1 MSNSFRVEYFDY
13 KGNPNVGV
21 YIVANNKLALIPM
34 DINPKDAEI
43 IQDVLGVEVFQV
55 KISETSLLGV
65 LVALNDNGIIIP
77 RTSSDSEIRKLK
89 GIVKTMGLEL
99 GVLPS
104 RNNAVGNMVLA
115 NNKAALVYPELDDD
129 SVRVIKDVLDV
140 EVTRK
145 SIIGIPTVGSLGV
158 ITDRGGI
165 VHRDVAEDELDWL
178 SEYFKVNIITG
189 TVNFGVSF
197 IKTGLVANS
206 KGGLVG
212 SETMG
217 PELVRIQM
225 ALGG

>member
-1 MSNSFRVEYFDY
+1 MNDSFRVEYFDY
-13 KGNPNVGV
+13 RGNPNVGV

-34 DINPKDAEI
+34 DLNPKDVEI
-43 IQDVLGVEVFQV
+43 IQGVLGVDVFHL
-55 KISETSLLGV
+55 KISDTSLLGV
-65 LVALNDNGIIIP
+65 LVALNDNGIIVP
-77 RTSSDSEIRKLK
+77 RTSSDPEIRKLK
-89 GIVKTMGLEL
+89 NIVRTVGLEL

-104 RNNAVGNMVLA
+104 RNNAIGNMILT
-115 NNKAALVYPELDDD
+115 NNKAALVYPELDDN
-129 SVRVIKDVLDV
+129 SLKIISDVLDV
-140 EVTRK
+140 EVTKK

-165 VHRDVAEDELDWL
+165 VHRDVTDDELDWL
-178 SEYFKVNIITG
+178 SDYFKVDIMTG
-189 TVNFGVSF
+189 TINFGVSF

-212 SETMG
+212 SETTG

>member
-43 IQDVLGVEVFQV
+43 IQDVLGVEVFHV
-55 KISETSLLGV
+55 KISNTSLLGV

-129 SVRVIKDVLDV
+129 SLRVIKDVLDV
-140 EVTRK
+140 EITRK

-158 ITDRGGI
+158 ITDSGGI
-165 VHRDVAEDELDWL
+165 VHRDVADDELDWL
-178 SEYFKVNIITG
+178 SDYFKVNIITG

>member
-1 MSNSFRVEYFDY
+1 MGDGFRVEYFDY
-13 KGNPNVGV
+13 KGNPNIGV
-21 YIVANNKLALIPM
+21 YMAANNKLALIPM
-34 DINPKDAEI
+34 DIDAKDIETIQEI
-43 IQDVLGVEVFQV
+43 LGIEVFYV
-55 KISETSLLGV
+55 KVSDTSLLGV
-65 LVALNDNGIIIP
+65 LVALNDNGILIP
-77 RTSSDSEIRKLK
+77 RTSGDSEIRKFKSLAK
-89 GIVKTMGLEL
+89 SMGLEL
-99 GVLPS
+99 GILPS

-129 SVRVIKDVLDV
+129 SLKVVRDVLDV
-140 EVTRK
+140 EVDKK
-145 SIIGIPTVGSLGV
+145 SIIGIPTIGSLGV
-158 ITDRGGI
+158 ITDKGGI
-165 VHRDVAEDELDWL
+165 VHRDVTEDELDWL
-178 SEYFKVNIITG
+178 SDYFKVNIMTG